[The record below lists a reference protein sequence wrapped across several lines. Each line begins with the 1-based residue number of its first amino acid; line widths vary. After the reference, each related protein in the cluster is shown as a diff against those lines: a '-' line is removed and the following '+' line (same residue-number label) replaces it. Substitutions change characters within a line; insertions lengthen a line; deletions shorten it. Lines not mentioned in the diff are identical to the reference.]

1 MTDRPKQVGVAERK
15 NRTLVE
21 CARIMLQ
28 GKNISNCFWAKYINI
43 VVYLNSMSPT
53 NKLELQT
60 PFESFYGYKPRISHL
75 IIFGCRA
82 FAHIPK
88 DDRRK
93 LDVKSIECV
102 FVGYCD
108 DHKAYKLFHPSSH
121 RLIASRDVVFHENTD
136 ISNRLNNYD
145 EGRISYDNVKIDK
158 IV

>member
-1 MTDRPKQVGVAERK
+1 MTDTPQQVGVAERK
-15 NRTLVE
+15 NTTLVE

-28 GKNISNCFWAKYINI
+28 GKNISNGFWSKSINI
-43 VVYLNSMSPT
+43 VVYLNSMRPT

-60 PFESFYGYKPRISHL
+60 PFESFYGYKPRIRHL

-108 DHKAYKLFHPSSH
+108 DHKEY
-121 RLIASRDVVFHENTD
+121 
-136 ISNRLNNYD
+136 
-145 EGRISYDNVKIDK
+145 
-158 IV
+158 